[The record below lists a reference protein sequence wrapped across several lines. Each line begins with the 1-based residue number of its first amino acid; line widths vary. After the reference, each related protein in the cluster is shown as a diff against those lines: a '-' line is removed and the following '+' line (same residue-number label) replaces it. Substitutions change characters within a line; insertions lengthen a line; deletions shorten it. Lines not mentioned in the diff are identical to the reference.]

1 MVYVLAIVAV
11 VTAIAFIIGYYFFKK
26 DALYVLGI
34 GAAVSSNVYNV
45 GSYGITEGGIVW
57 GIDAIIYALFVFCII
72 VACKDFDRKSAMAI
86 TYSSIGGIMLTAFFD
101 FMAKWMSAGF
111 AEDLIWGFVS
121 YAVSAVATFLGVYI
135 ALLVYDKLR
144 DKVYSWFNMG
154 LCMLIIEII
163 NSLVYFGIMAIIGGL
178 GDNFGITLAGSYIV
192 KVIGLIFFVGVYYIY
207 EIFNKKR
214 INVNLDTP
222 KSTEEN
228 KFN

>member
-121 YAVSAVATFLGVYI
+121 YAASAVSTFLGVYT

-144 DKVYSWFNMG
+144 DKVYIG
-154 LCMLIIEII
+154 QIE
-163 NSLVYFGIMAIIGGL
+163 
-178 GDNFGITLAGSYIV
+178 
-192 KVIGLIFFVGVYYIY
+192 
-207 EIFNKKR
+207 NKKEGTFAKGEHEPIISNDLFNR
-214 INVNLDTP
+214 VQSALANNSNNKSSSTPAPNILTGKLFNHNGEKFINQRTSGKYKKTVNYYAI
-222 KSTEEN
+222 
-228 KFN
+228 